1 MSDSAV
7 CGRRGIVP
15 RYAASRS
22 RTPGR
27 VSSSRCANR
36 VYGRSLNRYRFLVGI
51 ACAVLVLSGGRFTGQ
66 PGASGMPGAAGR
78 AGSAAQ
84 SAVPAAVV
92 FTDVTAQAGI
102 DFTHDNGAAGD
113 HWYPELFGGGVAV
126 LDLDGDGWSDLLFV
140 NGRRW
145 GSARETRHGLFR
157 NNRDGTFADV
167 FAGSGLDGAEIYGL
181 GAAVADYDNDGRD
194 DLFLTTVDGGRLYR
208 NAGNGTFRDVTAGSG
223 IGDGGFA
230 VSAAWLDY
238 DRDGLV
244 DLFVGNYVDWSP
256 ETDTGC
262 GNPPGY
268 CGPDAYRPVAPTL
281 YRNAGQGRFEDVTAQ
296 AGLDDPTDKA
306 MGIAVLDYDADGWP
320 DVFVGSDRVPAKLYH
335 NDGAGRFVDVG
346 LRAGVSLSER
356 GRARANMGVDA
367 ADYDRSGRPDILV
380 GNFLHEMLGLYRD
393 AGDGFY
399 VDAAPRTAVGRA
411 SYQSVTWAVFFLD
424 VDLAGRLDIFAA
436 NGGTDESQGMLDS
449 RARLSQPPL
458 LLRNRGD
465 GTFRDASRGAG
476 EAFGRPAMGRGAAYA
491 DFDGD
496 GDLDLVLTALNGPA
510 RLLRNDG
517 GNRNNWLRVRLVGT
531 RSNRRGIG
539 AVVQVASASGR
550 QSRMARS
557 GSSYASQSELPLT
570 FGLGADPVVE
580 TLEVAWPSGA
590 TQRFA
595 NISPNRRIVI
605 DEAAGLRR
613 SASAP

>member
-1 MSDSAV
+1 MDA
-7 CGRRGIVP
+7 
-15 RYAASRS
+15 
-22 RTPGR
+22 
-27 VSSSRCANR
+27 VSSAMSCRRRTRRPVATGIR
-36 VYGRSLNRYRFLVGI
+36 RRATPPATTAPRGGAWRQVPVGA
-51 ACAVLVLSGGRFTGQ
+51 ACALLLLC
-66 PGASGMPGAAGR
+66 GADAGAQAG
-78 AGSAAQ
+78 APVQSAA
-84 SAVPAAVV
+84 ATTVT
-92 FTDVTAQAGI
+92 FTDVTRQAGI
-102 DFTHDNGAAGD
+102 DFTHDNGAAGE
-113 HWYPELFGGGVAV
+113 HRYPELFGGGVAV

-140 NGRRW
+140 NGRGWR
-145 GSARETRHGLFR
+145 STAATRHGLFR

-167 FAGSGLDGAEIYGL
+167 FAGSGLDGAAVYGL
-181 GAAVADYDNDGRD
+181 GAAVADYDNDGHD
-194 DLFLTTVDGGRLYR
+194 DVFMTTVDGGRLYR
-208 NAGNGTFRDVTAGSG
+208 NAGDGTFRDVTAAAG
-223 IGDGGFA
+223 IGDGRFA

-244 DLFVGNYVDWSP
+244 DLFAGNYVDWSP
-256 ETDTGC
+256 DLEAGC

-268 CGPDAYRPVAPTL
+268 CGPDAYRPVAPAL
-281 YRNAGQGRFEDVTAQ
+281 YRNAGGGRFENVAAR

-306 MGIAVLDYDADGWP
+306 MGVAVLDYDADGWP
-320 DVFVGSDRVPAKLYH
+320 DLFVGSDRVPAKLYR
-335 NDGAGRFVDVG
+335 NDGAGRFIDEG
-346 LRAGVSLSER
+346 LRAGVALSER

-393 AGDGFY
+393 TGDGFY

-424 VDLAGRLDIFAA
+424 VDLDGHLDIFAA
-436 NGGTDESQGMLDS
+436 NGGTDESQGMLDA

-465 GTFRDASRGAG
+465 GAFHDAGAAAG
-476 EAFGRPAMGRGAAYA
+476 ADFGRPAMGRGAAYA

-496 GDLDLVLTALNGPA
+496 GDLDIVVTALNGPA
-510 RLLRNDG
+510 RLLRNEG
-517 GNRNNWLRVRLVGT
+517 GNRNHWLRVRLVGAG
-531 RSNRRGIG
+531 SNRRGIG
-539 AVVQVASASGR
+539 AVVRVTAASGPQWR
-550 QSRMARS
+550 RVRS

-570 FGLGADPVVE
+570 FGLGRDAVVDA
-580 TLEVAWPSGA
+580 LEVTWPSGV

-595 NISPNRRIVI
+595 DVSANQRIVI

>member
-1 MSDSAV
+1 MGQSGTSMLS
-7 CGRRGIVP
+7 G
-15 RYAASRS
+15 
-22 RTPGR
+22 TPGR
-27 VSSSRCANR
+27 
-36 VYGRSLNRYRFLVGI
+36 
-51 ACAVLVLSGGRFTGQ
+51 SGTALEFGTTVQ
-66 PGASGMPGAAGR
+66 SGTET
-78 AGSAAQ
+78 
-84 SAVPAAVV
+84 VT

-102 DFTHDNGAAGD
+102 DFTHDNGATGD
-113 HWYPELFGGGVAV
+113 HRYPELFGGGVAV
-126 LDLDGDGWSDLLFV
+126 LDLDSDDWPDLLFV
-140 NGRRW
+140 NGRGWRAT
-145 GSARETRHGLFR
+145 SATRHGLFR
-157 NNRDGTFADV
+157 NNRDGTFTDV
-167 FAGSGLDGAEIYGL
+167 FAGSGLDGADAYGL
-181 GAAVADYDNDGRD
+181 GATVADYDNDGHD
-194 DLFLTTVDGGRLYR
+194 DVFLTTVAGGRLYR
-208 NAGNGTFRDVTAGSG
+208 NLGDGTFRDVTADAG
-223 IGDGGFA
+223 IGDGRFA
-230 VSAAWLDY
+230 VSAAWVDH

-306 MGIAVLDYDADGWP
+306 MGVAVLDYDADGWP
-320 DVFVGSDRVPAKLYH
+320 DLFVGSDRVPAKLYR
-335 NDGAGRFVDVG
+335 NDAGRFVDDG
-346 LRAGVSLSER
+346 LRAGVALSER

-399 VDAAPRTAVGRA
+399 TDAAPRTTVGRA

-424 VDLAGRLDIFAA
+424 VDLDGHLDIFAA

-458 LLRNRGD
+458 LLRNVGD
-465 GTFRDASRGAG
+465 GTFRDLSRAAG

-496 GDLDLVLTALNGPA
+496 GDLDLALTALNGPA

-517 GNRNNWLRVRLVGT
+517 GNRNNWLRVRLTGAG
-531 RSNRRGIG
+531 SNRRGIG
-539 AVVQVASASGR
+539 AVVRVTSASGAQR
-550 QSRMARS
+550 RMVRS

-570 FGLGADPVVE
+570 FGLGRDAVVD
-580 TLEVAWPSGA
+580 TLEVAWPSGT
-590 TQRFA
+590 TQRFTDVA
-595 NISPNRRIVI
+595 PNQRIVV
-605 DEAAGLRR
+605 DEATGLRR